1 MSNKGVKKR
10 EESLIKW
17 RRKQVAEMT
26 YENIPVRKQA
36 ETLHVDDAT
45 IYRDIEWN
53 EEHTDSVLRE
63 YIVKTVPNII
73 AKSLYQINLA
83 NGEAIK
89 ILKDENST
97 KKEKLAASLAVAKTA
112 KEAIDI
118 VTNNDDFVDAALEL
132 DESAKRKAEEY
143 LYNYGVSEESTTTET
158 ESEDPNRVF

>member
-1 MSNKGVKKR
+1 MSDKGAKKR

-26 YENIPVRKQA
+26 YENVPVKEQA
-36 ETLHVDDAT
+36 AKLLVDDST

-53 EEHTDSVLRE
+53 EEHADSILRE

-73 AKSLYQINLA
+73 AKSLHQINLA

-89 ILKDENST
+89 ILKDKDST
-97 KKEKLAASLAVAKTA
+97 KKEKLAASLVVAKTA
-112 KEAIDI
+112 REVIDI